1 MKELTIHDI
10 ETIIRRDESRILEVK
25 KTTGEL
31 VAGMQSGRAFLNTE
45 GGWLFFGIHPKTL
58 KILGQD
64 VADQTRQ
71 DLAKEMRKFSP
82 AIDLYA
88 QYVDVPGRPNQKVI
102 AIWFPAPAVMAA
114 PYTYDSRPYYK
125 VENTTSIMP
134 REMFDERIRL
144 SDPKKFSWELTPC
157 PYATLDDIDTN
168 TLTKAINGGI
178 QTGRIPAEAA
188 EATTTIDRMRPF
200 NVLTPEDGLTNG
212 AVALFGK
219 NPVRFFSHCRVRL
232 ARFEGL
238 IMDKFRD
245 QAVVEA
251 NLFQQLQ
258 AIEDFCRKHMFLSGD
273 QDDFDSKNELT
284 VPVKVI
290 REASLNLLAHRTW
303 WSEAMTPSV
312 AIFDDRIEF
321 MNPGAFPMGTTPDEF
336 RRRPHSLPINEK
348 IAGALFK
355 GGKAEGWGRGILN
368 IFTYCEEASLPEPE
382 YDFVTHFVCL
392 TIRFKKPLTPYLTSE
407 GGNDGRNEGLN
418 EGVNEGVNEAL
429 SNLSPTVKETYSLIR
444 KYPGLNTPQLANKCG
459 KGDSTIERHIAILR
473 KKDLVEHRGPDRTG
487 GYFAK

>member
-1 MKELTIHDI
+1 
-10 ETIIRRDESRILEVK
+10 
-25 KTTGEL
+25 
-31 VAGMQSGRAFLNTE
+31 
-45 GGWLFFGIHPKTL
+45 
-58 KILGQD
+58 
-64 VADQTRQ
+64 
-71 DLAKEMRKFSP
+71 
-82 AIDLYA
+82 
-88 QYVDVPGRPNQKVI
+88 
-102 AIWFPAPAVMAA
+102 MAA

-125 VENTTSIMP
+125 VENTTSVMP

-157 PYATLDDIDTN
+157 PYATLDDIDGN

-188 EATTTIDRMRPF
+188 EATTTIDRLRPF

-321 MNPGAFPMGTTPDEF
+321 MNPGAFPVGTTPDEF

-368 IFTYCEEASLPEPE
+368 IFTYCKEAGLPEPE
-382 YDFVTHFVCL
+382 YDFVPNFVCL
-392 TIRFKKPLTPYLTSE
+392 TIRFKNPLTPYLSGDGN
-407 GGNDGRNEGLN
+407 GGVNGDVNGGVNDGVKTLSESLKPVYSTVFSNPGIKAN
-418 EGVNEGVNEAL
+418 NVAAL
-429 SNLSPTVKETYSLIR
+429 LDRPLPTVEK
-444 KYPGLNTPQLANKCG
+444 QLATLKK
-459 KGDSTIERHIAILR
+459 KGLIEY
-473 KKDLVEHRGPDRTG
+473 RGSAKTG
-487 GYFAK
+487 GYYAK

>member
-1 MKELTIHDI
+1 MNELTIEDI
-10 ETIIRRDESRILEVK
+10 QAIIRRDESRILEVK
-25 KTTGEL
+25 KTTGEI
-31 VAGMQSGRAFLNTE
+31 VAGMHSGCAFLNTE

-58 KILGQD
+58 QILGQD

-157 PYATLDDIDTN
+157 PYATLDDIDGN

-188 EATTTIDRMRPF
+188 EATTTIDRLRPF

-219 NPVRFFSHCRVRL
+219 DPVRFFSHCRVRL

-321 MNPGAFPMGTTPDEF
+321 MNPGAFPMGTTPEEF

-368 IFTYCEEASLPEPE
+368 IFTCCKEAGLPEPE

-392 TIRFKKPLTPYLTSE
+392 TIRFKSPLTPRLSGDKVNDNQNDRLNDNRIDRLSDSVKKTYQIIRDNPGIQRKKISE
-407 GGNDGRNEGLN
+407 LADK
-418 EGVNEGVNEAL
+418 
-429 SNLSPTVKETYSLIR
+429 SIPTIDRHLAILVKEYVI
-444 KYPGLNTPQLANKCG
+444 
-459 KGDSTIERHIAILR
+459 
-473 KKDLVEHRGPDRTG
+473 EHRDSDKTG
-487 GYFAK
+487 GYYAK

>member
-10 ETIIRRDESRILEVK
+10 ETIIHRDESRILEVK

-31 VAGMQSGRAFLNTE
+31 VAGMQSGCAFLNTE
-45 GGWLFFGIHPKTL
+45 GGWLFFGIHPTTL
-58 KILGQD
+58 KILGQE

-71 DLAKEMRKFSP
+71 DIAKEMRKFSP

-88 QYVDVPGRPNQKVI
+88 QYVDVPERPNQKVI

-157 PYATLDDIDTN
+157 PNATLDDIDGN

-188 EATTTIDRMRPF
+188 EATTTIDRLRPF
-200 NVLTPEDGLTNG
+200 NVLTSEDGLTNG

-219 NPVRFFSHCRVRL
+219 DPVRFFSHCRVRL

-258 AIEDFCRKHMFLSGD
+258 SIEDFCRKHMFLSGD

-290 REASLNLLAHRTW
+290 REASLNLLAHRSW

-321 MNPGAFPMGTTPDEF
+321 MNPGAFPIGTTPDEF

-368 IFTYCEEASLPEPE
+368 IFTYCKEAGLPEPE

-429 SNLSPTVKETYSLIR
+429 SDLSPTVRATYSLIK
-444 KYPGLNTPQLANKCG
+444 KYPGLNTPQLASKCG

-487 GYFAK
+487 GYYAK